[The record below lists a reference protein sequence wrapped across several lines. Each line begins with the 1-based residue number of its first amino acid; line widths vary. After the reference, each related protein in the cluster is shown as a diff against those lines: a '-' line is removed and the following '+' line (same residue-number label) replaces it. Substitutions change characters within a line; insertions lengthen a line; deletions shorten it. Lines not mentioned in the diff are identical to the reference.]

1 MTDRPTLAE
10 EVRRGFE
17 RALEHMV
24 RLEKQFDAVEAELAA
39 CRADLT
45 ASTARIIQTIAA
57 PWRTNVYTIT
67 LERISTGERAGSM
80 VTRQASEDAARAY
93 AEDAIRQSPDA
104 NDLWVVSVEARRPAA
119 IW

>member
-1 MTDRPTLAE
+1 MTDRPTFAE

-17 RALEHMV
+17 RAQEHIA
-24 RLEKQFDAVEAELAA
+24 RLEKRFDAVDAELAA
-39 CRADLT
+39 CRADLA

-67 LERISTGERAGSM
+67 LERISTGDRTASM
-80 VTRQASEDAARAY
+80 ATRQVSEEAARAY

-104 NDLWVVSVEARRPAA
+104 GDLWVVPVEARP
-119 IW
+119 